1 MANSNDFLKKLKS
14 INPFIDTL
22 EDSNFGKIED
32 YISTG
37 SYVLNSIISG
47 DIYKGIPAGRVIVLS
62 GQSGTGKSFVAAS
75 IAREAIKKDYTIL
88 WVDTENATD
97 VEFAERLGM
106 DPSKVIYIPSVAVTT
121 LEDFRNVAFKM
132 LKVIEEDKD
141 KTKKYVMILDSLGN
155 LSASKELKDAEASK
169 SAADMGQ
176 RSKVIRG
183 IFRVLTPLLVAKK
196 ITFIAV
202 NHTYTNTASLYGGQI
217 ESGGEGAV
225 YNPTVSI
232 RFSKSKV
239 KDKKDDKKIVG
250 VQLRAVTTKNR
261 ISPPWKEGRVLLDF
275 ATGVN
280 KYFGLLDAATGAG
293 IINKE
298 KTRYAVK
305 GKEKLYWEK
314 DLYRD
319 DVMGEFLSEINEWL
333 HSNSTYSTIM
343 DDTEKKMELLNG

>member
-217 ESGGEGAV
+217 ESGG
-225 YNPTVSI
+225 
-232 RFSKSKV
+232 
-239 KDKKDDKKIVG
+239 
-250 VQLRAVTTKNR
+250 
-261 ISPPWKEGRVLLDF
+261 
-275 ATGVN
+275 
-280 KYFGLLDAATGAG
+280 
-293 IINKE
+293 
-298 KTRYAVK
+298 
-305 GKEKLYWEK
+305 YW
-314 DLYRD
+314 
-319 DVMGEFLSEINEWL
+319 S
-333 HSNSTYSTIM
+333 
-343 DDTEKKMELLNG
+343 